1 MTDRAVEQRT
11 CRQVAE
17 PGAGES
23 GGCGACDARAGV
35 SGGETAGWRLSA
47 AAAGMFLCPVILAIL
62 GAVVCGGGQLRRL
75 LGCVGG
81 MSAGLAGS
89 VIVAGILR
97 SKRRAR

>member
-1 MTDRAVEQRT
+1 MTDGATEQRT
-11 CRQVAE
+11 SGQGADA
-17 PGAGES
+17 GAGES
-23 GGCGACDARAGV
+23 DGCGACDARTGEP
-35 SGGETAGWRLSA
+35 SGEPAGWRLSS

-81 MSAGLAGS
+81 MSAGLAAS

-97 SKRRAR
+97 SRREGR